1 MSCNLKCGR
10 CTAQTAKG
18 TQCRNRVCIG
28 VDICHA
34 HRKSKLGLVVKTSTL
49 PNAGKG
55 LFTTKELK
63 KKRRLHMK
71 YQGDILTPE
80 QNDERH
86 GASQYDHNAYG
97 LQVGDSIIDASCK
110 RGLMSL
116 ANGSKSKSTSNAEF
130 TKSGY
135 VRTTKKIPAN
145 KEILVHYGKDY
156 FKSAKYH
163 KHFTG
168 TSVKYKPTKQTPTKP
183 TKSNAT
189 PKSKPKSKPKTNT
202 NTKSQPTTK
211 KPVAIAQAFLNGS
224 PNSTTKT
231 AVATTTFTVAKP
243 TNTKTAV
250 ATTTF
255 TVAKPTKKKLPPVP
269 QTLYIRKQK
278 QKAMKPPV
286 ESFAPVV
293 PKPLQKLKKG
303 KRKKLSL
310 NQMAQIWD
318 NPADHVDVYEI
329 QQGNLV
335 GSSSG
340 VGTYLDNL

>member
-1 MSCNLKCGR
+1 
-10 CTAQTAKG
+10 
-18 TQCRNRVCIG
+18 VCIG

-55 LFTTKELK
+55 LFTTKGLK
-63 KKRRLHMK
+63 KNRRLRVK

-97 LQVGDSIIDASCK
+97 LQVGDDIVDASCK

-116 ANGSKSKSTSNAEF
+116 ANGSKSKATSNAEF

-135 VRTTKKIPAN
+135 IRTTKKVPAD

-168 TSVKYKPTKQTPTKP
+168 TSVKYKPPKQSPTKP
-183 TKSNAT
+183 K
-189 PKSKPKSKPKTNT
+189 PKPKAKPKPKSKSKSKSSAEQPLAVANT
-202 NTKSQPTTK
+202 FATPRTKQSY
-211 KPVAIAQAFLNGS
+211 
-224 PNSTTKT
+224 KT
-231 AVATTTFTVAKP
+231 AVAVAIP
-243 TNTKTAV
+243 SS
-250 ATTTF
+250 
-255 TVAKPTKKKLPPVP
+255 KKK
-269 QTLYIRKQK
+269 QKQK
-278 QKAMKPPV
+278 QKA
-286 ESFAPVV
+286 
-293 PKPLQKLKKG
+293 
-303 KRKKLSL
+303 KRKSSSV
-310 NQMAQIWD
+310 NDIWD
-318 NPADHVDVYEI
+318 NPADHLNVD
-329 QQGNLV
+329 QLAQGNLV

-340 VGTYLDNL
+340 VGAYLNMMQ

>member
-28 VDICHA
+28 LDICHA

-55 LFTTKELK
+55 LFTTKDLK
-63 KKRRLHMK
+63 KNRRLHTK

-86 GASQYDHNAYG
+86 GASPYDHNAYG

-168 TSVKYKPTKQTPTKP
+168 TSVKYKPTKQSPSKP
-183 TKSNAT
+183 TKSNAK

-202 NTKSQPTTK
+202 KSQPSTK
-211 KPVAIAQAFLNGS
+211 KPVAIAHAFLNGS
-224 PNSTTKT
+224 PNST
-231 AVATTTFTVAKP
+231 
-243 TNTKTAV
+243 TKTAV

-278 QKAMKPPV
+278 QKAKKPPV

-293 PKPLQKLKKG
+293 PKPLKKLKTG

-318 NPADHVDVYEI
+318 NPADHVDVYQI

-340 VGTYLDNL
+340 VGTYLDQL

>member
-10 CTAQTAKG
+10 CTAKTAKG

-55 LFTTKELK
+55 LFTTKDLK
-63 KKRRLHMK
+63 KNRRLHTK

-86 GASQYDHNAYG
+86 GASPYDHNAYG

-168 TSVKYKPTKQTPTKP
+168 TSVKYKPTKQSPSKP
-183 TKSNAT
+183 TKSNAK

-202 NTKSQPTTK
+202 KSQPSTK
-211 KPVAIAQAFLNGS
+211 KPVAIAHAFQNGS

-231 AVATTTFTVAKP
+231 AVATTTV
-243 TNTKTAV
+243 
-250 ATTTF
+250 

-278 QKAMKPPV
+278 QKAKKPPV

-293 PKPLQKLKKG
+293 PKPLKKLKTG

-318 NPADHVDVYEI
+318 NPADHVDVYQI

-340 VGTYLDNL
+340 VGTYLDQL